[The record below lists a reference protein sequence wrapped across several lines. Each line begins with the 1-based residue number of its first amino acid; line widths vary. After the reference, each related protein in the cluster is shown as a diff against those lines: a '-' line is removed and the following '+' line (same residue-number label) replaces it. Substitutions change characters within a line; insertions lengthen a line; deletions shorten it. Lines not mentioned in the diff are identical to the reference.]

1 MEKFF
6 ILSVMFAVIF
16 VATAVR
22 AFFKLFTK
30 VLVYENER
38 ALLYRDGKFV
48 KTLEPGKY
56 WLWSRNMLIKRMD
69 IRAQWM
75 HVPSQELLTA
85 DNMQVKIS
93 LVVQYRVL
101 DVYTALELVENHY
114 TALYTMAQ
122 LALREVIAPM
132 KIEELMTARDEV
144 AEALTKAL
152 APKAAEFG
160 VEVILVG
167 VRDMMLPGEVKKI
180 MSQVVKAQ
188 MESKAAL
195 EKARGETAALRS
207 LANAARMLE
216 STPALMQLRLMQSL
230 GESTGNT
237 IVFGATSNGLLLPTT
252 PKKGSREDAPS
263 E

>member
-1 MEKFF
+1 MDKITVLC
-6 ILSVMFAVIF
+6 ILLAIIIAAAAVN
-16 VATAVR
+16 AVL
-22 AFFKLFTK
+22 KLFTK

-48 KTLEPGKY
+48 KSLEPGKH
-56 WLWSRNMLIKRMD
+56 WLWNRNIQIKRMD

-75 HVPSQELLTA
+75 NVASQELLTA
-85 DNMQVKIS
+85 DNMPIKIS
-93 LVVQYRVL
+93 LVLQYRVL

-122 LALREVIAPM
+122 LALREAIAPI
-132 KIEELMTARDEV
+132 KIDELMTERNTV
-144 AEALTKAL
+144 ADALTRTL

-167 VRDMMLPGEVKKI
+167 VRDIMLPGEVKKI

-188 MESKAAL
+188 MEAKAAL

-230 GESTGNT
+230 GESAGNT
-237 IVFGATSNGLLLPTT
+237 IVFGATSNGLLVPGVSGKSDSAT
-252 PKKGSREDAPS
+252 E
-263 E
+263 

>member
-6 ILSVMFAVIF
+6 ILSIMFAVII

-22 AFFKLFTK
+22 AISKLFTK

-56 WLWSRNMLIKRMD
+56 WLWNRNMLIKRMD
-69 IRAQWM
+69 IRANWM
-75 HVPSQELLTA
+75 HLSSQELLTA

-93 LVVQYRVL
+93 VVVQYRVL
-101 DVYTALELVENHY
+101 DAYTALELVENHY

-122 LALREVIAPM
+122 LALRDAIASM

-167 VRDMMLPGEVKKI
+167 IRDIMLPGEVKKI

-216 STPALMQLRLMQSL
+216 STPGLMQLRLLQSL
-230 GESTGNT
+230 SENTGNT
-237 IVFGATSNGLLLPTT
+237 IVFGASSNGLLLPNSK
-252 PKKGSREDAPS
+252 PKTGSETPS

>member
-1 MEKFF
+1 MDKVMV
-6 ILSVMFAVIF
+6 LSLLLAIVII
-16 VATAVR
+16 ATAVKSVL
-22 AFFKLFTK
+22 KLFTK

-56 WLWSRNMLIKRMD
+56 WLWNRNIQIKRMD
-69 IRAQWM
+69 IRAQWL
-75 HVPSQELLTA
+75 HVASQELLTS

-93 LVVQYRVL
+93 LAVQYRVL

-114 TALYTMAQ
+114 TTLYTMAQ
-122 LALREVIAPM
+122 LALREAVAPM
-132 KIEELMTARDEV
+132 KLDELMTARDAV
-144 AEALTKAL
+144 AEGLTKAL
-152 APKAAEFG
+152 TPKAAEFG

-167 VRDMMLPGEVKKI
+167 VRDIMLPGEVKKI

-216 STPALMQLRLMQSL
+216 STPGLMQLRLMQSL
-230 GESTGNT
+230 NESTGNT
-237 IVFGATSNGLLLPTT
+237 IVFGATSNGLLLPST
-252 PKKGSREDAPS
+252 PRKTDSAS